1 MDLRLAQCL
10 QQGLPLDMDV
20 YDLAEWCCV
29 AELSKCSIQQGSMTV
44 MIPDFVNRR
53 SSVDTESIQWQ
64 WLFSSGRMGS
74 MRFPLGVEAS
84 YLPFYLYCLA
94 LSIIKSHTYKFGIF
108 ARVDF
113 FSLFIG
119 IYMHILNI
127 SISKYLILRFFCLS
141 LSSVISN
148 AQSV

>member
-1 MDLRLAQCL
+1 
-10 QQGLPLDMDV
+10 
-20 YDLAEWCCV
+20 
-29 AELSKCSIQQGSMTV
+29 
-44 MIPDFVNRR
+44 
-53 SSVDTESIQWQ
+53 
-64 WLFSSGRMGS
+64 

-84 YLPFYLYCLA
+84 YLPFYFYCLVF
-94 LSIIKSHTYKFGIF
+94 LIVKSHTYKFGMF

-119 IYMHILNI
+119 IYMQILNI
-127 SISKYLILRFFCLS
+127 SISKYLILRFFCLT